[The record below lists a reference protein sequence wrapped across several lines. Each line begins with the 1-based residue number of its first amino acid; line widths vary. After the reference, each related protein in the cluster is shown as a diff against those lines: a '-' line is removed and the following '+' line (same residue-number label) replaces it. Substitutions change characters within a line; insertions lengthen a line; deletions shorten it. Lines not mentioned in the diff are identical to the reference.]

1 MTSALAMILAA
12 AMAVPGRGPEKV
24 SGETEQRLDLSG
36 VWVGEWKDGGAHA
49 DTPLRVRLRKGVITA
64 KGKNWEHPDKI
75 KITKVID
82 EGNGNVRF
90 TLGLESCVGIYRQ
103 EADRLSIC
111 FCIVPQDRPTSV
123 RPRENQWLFILH
135 RIKPHQ

>member
-12 AMAVPGRGPEKV
+12 AMAVPGRGLEKV

-49 DTPLRVRLRKGVITA
+49 DTPLRVRLRKGVFVV
-64 KGKNWEHPDKI
+64 KGDNWDRPDKI

-82 EGNGNVRF
+82 EGNGNMRF
-90 TLGLESCVGIYRQ
+90 TLGLESCVGIYRE
-103 EADRLSIC
+103 EADHLSIC
-111 FCIVPQDRPTSV
+111 FCIVPQDRPTSF
-123 RPRENQWLFILH
+123 RPTEKQYLFILH
-135 RIKPHQ
+135 RVKSGK